1 MNRTIK
7 TLLFDHCKSFLE
19 SKLHGYNKS
28 LDLLYESL
36 NLEIKSSAGDKHE
49 TGRAMLHLEREKLG
63 HQLAI
68 INNQLQV
75 FNKINLEAQIS
86 RVVLGSLVYTTQANY
101 FISVS
106 MGELKAGKIRAYA
119 ISPMSPVG
127 QALMLKAVDETVFY
141 NNQEIKILKI
151 S

>member
-1 MNRTIK
+1 MKIKQQLHLKCQELLQNRLRVVEKSMNDIYNN
-7 TLLFDHCKSFLE
+7 LE
-19 SKLHGYNKS
+19 SETKS
-28 LDLLYESL
+28 T
-36 NLEIKSSAGDKHE
+36 AGDKHE

-75 FNKINLEAQIS
+75 SNKINLEAQIS

-141 NNQEIKILKI
+141 NNQKIKILKI

>member
-1 MNRTIK
+1 MKIKQQLHLKCQELLQNRLRVVEKNMNDIYNN
-7 TLLFDHCKSFLE
+7 LE
-19 SKLHGYNKS
+19 SETKS
-28 LDLLYESL
+28 T
-36 NLEIKSSAGDKHE
+36 AGDKHE

-75 FNKINLEAQIS
+75 FNKINLEAQTS

-119 ISPMSPVG
+119 ISPISPVG

-141 NNQEIKILKI
+141 NNQKIKILKI

>member
-1 MNRTIK
+1 MKIKQQLHLKCQELLQNRLRVVEKSMNDI
-7 TLLFDHCKSFLE
+7 
-19 SKLHGYNKS
+19 YN
-28 LDLLYESL
+28 
-36 NLEIKSSAGDKHE
+36 NLETETKSTAGDKHE

-141 NNQEIKILKI
+141 NNQKIKILKI

>member
-1 MNRTIK
+1 MKIKQQLHLKCQELLQDRLRVLEKSMNDIYNN
-7 TLLFDHCKSFLE
+7 LE
-19 SKLHGYNKS
+19 SETKS
-28 LDLLYESL
+28 T
-36 NLEIKSSAGDKHE
+36 AGDKHE

-141 NNQEIKILKI
+141 NNQKIKILKI

>member
-1 MNRTIK
+1 MKIKQQLHLKCQELLQNRLRVVEKSMNDIYNN
-7 TLLFDHCKSFLE
+7 LE
-19 SKLHGYNKS
+19 SETKS
-28 LDLLYESL
+28 T
-36 NLEIKSSAGDKHE
+36 AGDKHE

-119 ISPMSPVG
+119 ISPMSLLG
-127 QALMLKAVDETVFY
+127 KHLC
-141 NNQEIKILKI
+141 
-151 S
+151 

>member
-1 MNRTIK
+1 MKIKQQLHLKCQELLQNRLRVLEKSMNDIYNN
-7 TLLFDHCKSFLE
+7 LE
-19 SKLHGYNKS
+19 SETKS
-28 LDLLYESL
+28 T
-36 NLEIKSSAGDKHE
+36 AGDKHE

-141 NNQEIKILKI
+141 NNQKIKILKI

>member
-1 MNRTIK
+1 MKIKQQLHLKCQELLQNRLRVLEKSMNDIYNN
-7 TLLFDHCKSFLE
+7 LE
-19 SKLHGYNKS
+19 SETKS
-28 LDLLYESL
+28 T
-36 NLEIKSSAGDKHE
+36 AGDKHE

-86 RVVLGSLVYTTQANY
+86 RVVLGSLVYTTHANY

-141 NNQEIKILKI
+141 NNQKIKILKI

>member
-1 MNRTIK
+1 MKIKQQLHLKCQELLQNRLRVVEKSMNDIYNN
-7 TLLFDHCKSFLE
+7 LE
-19 SKLHGYNKS
+19 SETKS
-28 LDLLYESL
+28 T
-36 NLEIKSSAGDKHE
+36 AGDKHE

-75 FNKINLEAQIS
+75 FNKINLEAQTS

-106 MGELKAGKIRAYA
+106 MGELKVDKIRAYA
-119 ISPMSPVG
+119 ISPISPVG
-127 QALMLKAVDETVFY
+127 QALMSKAVDETVFY
-141 NNQEIKILKI
+141 NNQKIKILKI

>member
-1 MNRTIK
+1 MKIKQQLHLKCQELLQDRLRVLEKSMNDIYNN
-7 TLLFDHCKSFLE
+7 LE
-19 SKLHGYNKS
+19 SETKS
-28 LDLLYESL
+28 T
-36 NLEIKSSAGDKHE
+36 AGDKHE

>member
-1 MNRTIK
+1 VKIKQQLHLKCQELLQNRLRVVEKSMNDI
-7 TLLFDHCKSFLE
+7 
-19 SKLHGYNKS
+19 YN
-28 LDLLYESL
+28 
-36 NLEIKSSAGDKHE
+36 NLETETKSTAGDKHE

-141 NNQEIKILKI
+141 NNQKIKILKI

>member
-1 MNRTIK
+1 VKIKQQLHLKCQELLQNRLRVVEKSMNDIYNN
-7 TLLFDHCKSFLE
+7 LE
-19 SKLHGYNKS
+19 SETKS
-28 LDLLYESL
+28 T
-36 NLEIKSSAGDKHE
+36 AGDKHE

>member
-1 MNRTIK
+1 MKIKQQLHLKCQELLQNRLRVVEKNMNDIYNN
-7 TLLFDHCKSFLE
+7 LE
-19 SKLHGYNKS
+19 SETKS
-28 LDLLYESL
+28 T
-36 NLEIKSSAGDKHE
+36 AGDKHE

-119 ISPMSPVG
+119 ISPISPVG
-127 QALMLKAVDETVFY
+127 QALML
-141 NNQEIKILKI
+141 
-151 S
+151 

>member
-1 MNRTIK
+1 MKIKQQLHLKCQELLQNRLRIVEKSMNDIYNN
-7 TLLFDHCKSFLE
+7 LE
-19 SKLHGYNKS
+19 SETKS
-28 LDLLYESL
+28 T
-36 NLEIKSSAGDKHE
+36 AGDKHE

-141 NNQEIKILKI
+141 NNQKIKILKI

>member
-1 MNRTIK
+1 MKIKQQLHLKCQELLQNRLRVLEKSMNDIYNN
-7 TLLFDHCKSFLE
+7 LE
-19 SKLHGYNKS
+19 SETKS
-28 LDLLYESL
+28 T
-36 NLEIKSSAGDKHE
+36 AGDKHE

-75 FNKINLEAQIS
+75 SNKINLEAQIS

-141 NNQEIKILKI
+141 NNQKIKILKI

>member
-1 MNRTIK
+1 MKIKQQLHLKCQELLQNRLRVVEKSMNDIYNN
-7 TLLFDHCKSFLE
+7 LE
-19 SKLHGYNKS
+19 SETKS
-28 LDLLYESL
+28 T
-36 NLEIKSSAGDKHE
+36 AGDKHE

-141 NNQEIKILKI
+141 NNQKIKILKI

>member
-1 MNRTIK
+1 MKIKQQLHLKCQELLQNRLRVVEKSMNDIYNN
-7 TLLFDHCKSFLE
+7 LE
-19 SKLHGYNKS
+19 SETKS
-28 LDLLYESL
+28 T
-36 NLEIKSSAGDKHE
+36 AGDKHE

-101 FISVS
+101 FISIS

-141 NNQEIKILKI
+141 NNQKIKILKI

>member
-1 MNRTIK
+1 MKIKQQLHLKCQELLQNRLRVVEKSMNDIYNI
-7 TLLFDHCKSFLE
+7 LE
-19 SKLHGYNKS
+19 SETKS
-28 LDLLYESL
+28 T
-36 NLEIKSSAGDKHE
+36 AGDKHE

-141 NNQEIKILKI
+141 NNQKIKILKI

>member
-1 MNRTIK
+1 MKIKQQLHLKCQELLQNRLRVVEKSMNDIYNN
-7 TLLFDHCKSFLE
+7 LE
-19 SKLHGYNKS
+19 SETKS
-28 LDLLYESL
+28 T
-36 NLEIKSSAGDKHE
+36 AGDKHE

-106 MGELKAGKIRAYA
+106 MGELKAGKIRVYA

-141 NNQEIKILKI
+141 NNQKIKILKI

>member
-1 MNRTIK
+1 MKIKQQLHLKCQELLQNRLRVVEKSMNDIYNN
-7 TLLFDHCKSFLE
+7 LE
-19 SKLHGYNKS
+19 SETKS
-28 LDLLYESL
+28 T
-36 NLEIKSSAGDKHE
+36 AGDKHE

-106 MGELKAGKIRAYA
+106 MGELKADKIRAYA

-141 NNQEIKILKI
+141 NNQKIKILKI

>member
-1 MNRTIK
+1 VKIKQQLHLKCQELLQNRLRVVEKSMNDIYNN
-7 TLLFDHCKSFLE
+7 LE
-19 SKLHGYNKS
+19 SETKS
-28 LDLLYESL
+28 T
-36 NLEIKSSAGDKHE
+36 AGDKHE

-119 ISPMSPVG
+119 ISAMSPVG

-141 NNQEIKILKI
+141 NNQKIKILKI

>member
-1 MNRTIK
+1 MKIKQQLHLKCQELLQNRLRVVEKSMNDIYNN
-7 TLLFDHCKSFLE
+7 LE
-19 SKLHGYNKS
+19 SETKS
-28 LDLLYESL
+28 T
-36 NLEIKSSAGDKHE
+36 AGDKHE

-68 INNQLQV
+68 INNQLQF

-141 NNQEIKILKI
+141 NNQKIKILKI

>member
-1 MNRTIK
+1 MKIKQQLHLKCQELLQNRLRVLEKSMNDIYNN
-7 TLLFDHCKSFLE
+7 LE
-19 SKLHGYNKS
+19 SETKS
-28 LDLLYESL
+28 T
-36 NLEIKSSAGDKHE
+36 AGDKHE

-101 FISVS
+101 FISIS

>member
-1 MNRTIK
+1 MKIKQQLYAKCQFWLQNRLRVVEKSMNDIYNN
-7 TLLFDHCKSFLE
+7 LE
-19 SKLHGYNKS
+19 SETKS
-28 LDLLYESL
+28 TV
-36 NLEIKSSAGDKHE
+36 GDKHE

-141 NNQEIKILKI
+141 NNQKIKILKI

>member
-1 MNRTIK
+1 MKIKQQLHLKCQELLQNRLRVVEKSMNDIYNN
-7 TLLFDHCKSFLE
+7 LE
-19 SKLHGYNKS
+19 SETKS
-28 LDLLYESL
+28 T
-36 NLEIKSSAGDKHE
+36 AGDKHE
-49 TGRAMLHLEREKLG
+49 SGRAMLHLEREKLG

-141 NNQEIKILKI
+141 NNQKIKILKI

>member
-1 MNRTIK
+1 MKIKQQLHLKCQELLQNRLRVVEKSMNDI
-7 TLLFDHCKSFLE
+7 
-19 SKLHGYNKS
+19 YN
-28 LDLLYESL
+28 
-36 NLEIKSSAGDKHE
+36 NLETETKSTAGDKHE

>member
-1 MNRTIK
+1 VKIKQQLHLKCQELLQNRLRVLEKSMNDIYNN
-7 TLLFDHCKSFLE
+7 LE
-19 SKLHGYNKS
+19 SETKS
-28 LDLLYESL
+28 T
-36 NLEIKSSAGDKHE
+36 AGDKHE

-63 HQLAI
+63 HQLAT

-119 ISPMSPVG
+119 ISAMSPVG

>member
-1 MNRTIK
+1 MKIKQQLHLKCQELLQDRLRVLEKSMNDI
-7 TLLFDHCKSFLE
+7 
-19 SKLHGYNKS
+19 YN
-28 LDLLYESL
+28 
-36 NLEIKSSAGDKHE
+36 NLETETKSTAGDKHE

>member
-1 MNRTIK
+1 MKIKQQLHLKCQELLQNRLRVVEKSMNDIYNN
-7 TLLFDHCKSFLE
+7 LE
-19 SKLHGYNKS
+19 SETKS
-28 LDLLYESL
+28 T
-36 NLEIKSSAGDKHE
+36 AGDKHE

-119 ISPMSPVG
+119 ISAMSPVG

-141 NNQEIKILKI
+141 NNQKIKILKI

>member
-1 MNRTIK
+1 MKIKQQLHLKCQELLQNRLRVLEKSMNDIYNN
-7 TLLFDHCKSFLE
+7 LE
-19 SKLHGYNKS
+19 SETKS
-28 LDLLYESL
+28 T
-36 NLEIKSSAGDKHE
+36 AGDKHE

>member
-1 MNRTIK
+1 MKIKQQLHLKCQELLQNRLRVLEKSMNDIYNN
-7 TLLFDHCKSFLE
+7 LE
-19 SKLHGYNKS
+19 SETKS
-28 LDLLYESL
+28 T
-36 NLEIKSSAGDKHE
+36 AGDKHE

-141 NNQEIKILKI
+141 NNQKIKIIKI

>member
-1 MNRTIK
+1 VKIKQQLHLKCQELLQNRLRVLEKSMNDIYNN
-7 TLLFDHCKSFLE
+7 LE
-19 SKLHGYNKS
+19 SETKS
-28 LDLLYESL
+28 T
-36 NLEIKSSAGDKHE
+36 AGDKHE

-141 NNQEIKILKI
+141 NNQKIKILKI

>member
-1 MNRTIK
+1 MKIKQQLHLKCQELLQNRLRVVEKSMNDI
-7 TLLFDHCKSFLE
+7 
-19 SKLHGYNKS
+19 YN
-28 LDLLYESL
+28 
-36 NLEIKSSAGDKHE
+36 NLETETKSTAGDKHE

-119 ISPMSPVG
+119 ISAMSPVG

>member
-1 MNRTIK
+1 MKIKQQLHLKCQELLQNRLRVLEKSMNDIYNN
-7 TLLFDHCKSFLE
+7 LE
-19 SKLHGYNKS
+19 SETKS
-28 LDLLYESL
+28 T
-36 NLEIKSSAGDKHE
+36 AGDKHE

-106 MGELKAGKIRAYA
+106 MGELKVGKIRAYA

-141 NNQEIKILKI
+141 NNQKIKILKI

>member
-1 MNRTIK
+1 MKIKQQLHLKCQELLQNRLRVVEKSMNDIYNN
-7 TLLFDHCKSFLE
+7 LE
-19 SKLHGYNKS
+19 SETKS
-28 LDLLYESL
+28 T
-36 NLEIKSSAGDKHE
+36 AGDKHE

>member
-1 MNRTIK
+1 VKIKQQLYAKCQFWLQNRLRVVEKSMNDIYNN
-7 TLLFDHCKSFLE
+7 LE
-19 SKLHGYNKS
+19 SETKS
-28 LDLLYESL
+28 TV
-36 NLEIKSSAGDKHE
+36 GDKHE

-75 FNKINLEAQIS
+75 FNKINLEAQTS

-106 MGELKAGKIRAYA
+106 MGELKVDKIRAYA
-119 ISPMSPVG
+119 ISPISPVG
-127 QALMLKAVDETVFY
+127 QALMSKAVDETVFY
-141 NNQEIKILKI
+141 NNQKIKILKI

>member
-1 MNRTIK
+1 MKIKQQLHLKCQELLQDRLRVLEKSMNDIYNN
-7 TLLFDHCKSFLE
+7 LE
-19 SKLHGYNKS
+19 SETKS
-28 LDLLYESL
+28 T
-36 NLEIKSSAGDKHE
+36 AGDKHE
-49 TGRAMLHLEREKLG
+49 SGRAMLHLEREKLG

-141 NNQEIKILKI
+141 NNQKIKILKI

>member
-1 MNRTIK
+1 MKIKQQLHLKCQELLQNRLRVLEKSMNDI
-7 TLLFDHCKSFLE
+7 
-19 SKLHGYNKS
+19 YN
-28 LDLLYESL
+28 
-36 NLEIKSSAGDKHE
+36 NLETETKSTAGDKHE

-141 NNQEIKILKI
+141 NNQKIKILKI

>member
-1 MNRTIK
+1 VKIKQQLHLKCQELLQNRLRVVEKSMNDIYNN
-7 TLLFDHCKSFLE
+7 LE
-19 SKLHGYNKS
+19 SETKS
-28 LDLLYESL
+28 T
-36 NLEIKSSAGDKHE
+36 AGDKHE

-141 NNQEIKILKI
+141 NNQKIKILKI

>member
-1 MNRTIK
+1 MKIKQQLHLKCQELLQNRLRVLEKSMNDIYNN
-7 TLLFDHCKSFLE
+7 LE
-19 SKLHGYNKS
+19 SETKS
-28 LDLLYESL
+28 T
-36 NLEIKSSAGDKHE
+36 AGDKHE
-49 TGRAMLHLEREKLG
+49 TGRAMLHLEREKLS

-141 NNQEIKILKI
+141 NNQKIKILKI